1 MANLHIDD
9 PVLKG
14 ILDGSRTFIGP
25 EIVQFDITNR
35 CNNNCLCCWNNSPL
49 LGEPGDEKRK
59 GKAYELPFNL
69 VKRTIRELRDMG
81 TKTLF
86 FAGGGEPFIHP
97 QIMEILRYVKECDMR
112 VFINT
117 NFTLIDRNRAK
128 EIVDLKL
135 DHIHVSLLAGRANTY
150 ALIHPNK
157 TEETFYKIKEILQYI
172 AWLKKKKNQHLYNPV
187 PHINLYNVIC
197 NRNYKDINNM
207 VDLALEVKADTIEL
221 TPVDIVPGKTD
232 SLLLNKE
239 QIAGISRDVNVQLE
253 RLKKYNENE
262 PVKTNIEQCDNFLK
276 RINSSDALRGKYE
289 SKTITGQPCY
299 VGWVFARIKA
309 NGDVSPCLKAHRIS
323 IGNIGEKPFKEIWN
337 APEEQLFRKK
347 SFNLDFSDP
356 YFKKIGNDPNFIPG
370 CLKSCD
376 NIQINIDM
384 DKKYREALK
393 KYGRIKQGC

>member
-49 LGEPGDEKRK
+49 LGESGDEKRK
-59 GKAYELPFNL
+59 EKAYELPFNL

-197 NRNYKDINNM
+197 NRNYRDINNM

-239 QIAGISRDVNVQLE
+239 QIAGISRNVNVQLE
-253 RLKKYNENE
+253 RLKK
-262 PVKTNIEQCDNFLK
+262 
-276 RINSSDALRGKYE
+276 
-289 SKTITGQPCY
+289 
-299 VGWVFARIKA
+299 
-309 NGDVSPCLKAHRIS
+309 
-323 IGNIGEKPFKEIWN
+323 
-337 APEEQLFRKK
+337 
-347 SFNLDFSDP
+347 
-356 YFKKIGNDPNFIPG
+356 
-370 CLKSCD
+370 
-376 NIQINIDM
+376 
-384 DKKYREALK
+384 
-393 KYGRIKQGC
+393 